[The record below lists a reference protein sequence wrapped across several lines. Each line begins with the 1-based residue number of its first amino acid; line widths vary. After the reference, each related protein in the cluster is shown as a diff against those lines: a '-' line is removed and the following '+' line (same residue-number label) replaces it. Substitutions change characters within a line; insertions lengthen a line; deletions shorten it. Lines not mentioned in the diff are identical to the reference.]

1 MCYLEYQKRAQDYS
15 MQIRHRQFCL
25 QRTGSKELPLSI
37 FFAYLCF
44 KFLIGSE
51 EFGSSRDLG
60 LDFSHLLVGND
71 PRGRECS
78 APKIPESQEVHRIN
92 LRQDGGWSLK
102 ARHPGSDWARI
113 RD

>member
-1 MCYLEYQKRAQDYS
+1 MLPRIPKKGPRLQHANQASAILSTKNWIKGTSLKYL
-15 MQIRHRQFCL
+15 
-25 QRTGSKELPLSI
+25 
-37 FFAYLCF
+37 LCF

-71 PRGRECS
+71 PRS
-78 APKIPESQEVHRIN
+78 
-92 LRQDGGWSLK
+92 RQDGGWSLK